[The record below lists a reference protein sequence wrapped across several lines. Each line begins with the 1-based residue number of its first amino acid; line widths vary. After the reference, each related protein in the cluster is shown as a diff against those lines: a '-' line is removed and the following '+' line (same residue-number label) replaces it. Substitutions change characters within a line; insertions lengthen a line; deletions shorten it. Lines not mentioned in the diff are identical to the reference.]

1 MKVKGEQYK
10 DYIFFGVTLIMNN
23 EMKHENN
30 CFKILA
36 THFVPP

>member
-1 MKVKGEQYK
+1 MKVKGEKYK
-10 DYIFFGVTLIMNN
+10 HDIFFWVTSMINN